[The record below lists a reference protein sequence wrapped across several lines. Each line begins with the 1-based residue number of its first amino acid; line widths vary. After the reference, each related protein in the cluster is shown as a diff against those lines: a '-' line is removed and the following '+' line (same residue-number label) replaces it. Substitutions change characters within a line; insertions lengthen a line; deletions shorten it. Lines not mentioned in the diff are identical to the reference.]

1 MWNVPDFNEKMI
13 RVKYSIDTGSYHG
26 VAMDYQT
33 ASSSMRVTVFASG
46 SSGNCALIS
55 AGETR
60 LLIDAGISM
69 KRITAFLLGE
79 GVRWTD
85 IAGILVTHEHA
96 DHILAL
102 PMIAK
107 YHAVPIYAPHTVAN
121 RLSGRYPKLEAQ
133 LRIIPVGEGFS
144 IGDTIV
150 TAFHTPH
157 DTDESVGYRLDCGAY
172 SFALATD
179 MGHVTDEIRSAL
191 RGCGTVLI
199 EANHDEDMLVNGPY
213 PLPLKRRILSER
225 GHLSNVNAAR
235 LASELIKHGTSRIIL
250 GHLSQENNLPE
261 LALGTVAAVLT
272 DRDIDLL
279 CAPPLGPLAADV
291 EPVRESEAVPC

>member
-1 MWNVPDFNEKMI
+1 M
-13 RVKYSIDTGSYHG
+13 
-26 VAMDYQT
+26 AMHT
-33 ASSSMRVTVFASG
+33 TSPAMRVTVFASG

-55 AGETR
+55 SGETR

-69 KRITAFLLGE
+69 KRISGFLALE
-79 GVRWTD
+79 GVRWKD

-121 RLSGRYPKLEAQ
+121 RLLGRVPALEEQ

-144 IGDTIV
+144 VGETVV

-157 DTDESVGYRLDCGAY
+157 DTDESVGYRIDCGAC

-179 MGHVTDEIRSAL
+179 MGHVTDEIRGAL

-225 GHLSNVNAAR
+225 GHLSNNNAAR
-235 LASELIKHGTSRIIL
+235 LAAELVGYGTARIIL
-250 GHLSQENNLPE
+250 GHVSRENNLPE
-261 LALGTVAAVLT
+261 LALGTVAAALAGSET
-272 DRDIDLL
+272 ALL
-279 CAPPLGPLAADV
+279 CAPPEGPLTVAV
-291 EPVRESEAVPC
+291 EPIRENEAVPC

>member
-1 MWNVPDFNEKMI
+1 
-13 RVKYSIDTGSYHG
+13 
-26 VAMDYQT
+26 MDNQT
-33 ASSSMRVTVFASG
+33 LAPSMRVTVFASS

-69 KRITAFLLGE
+69 KRISGFLATE
-79 GVRWTD
+79 SVRWKD

-102 PMIAK
+102 PMIVK
-107 YHAVPIYAPHTVAN
+107 YHAVPIYTPHTVAN
-121 RLSGRYPKLEAQ
+121 RLLGRYPALED
-133 LRIIPVGEGFS
+133 LLHIIPVGERFS
-144 IGDTIV
+144 VGETAV

-157 DTDESVGYRLDCGAY
+157 DTDESVGYRVDCGTC

-179 MGHVTDEIRSAL
+179 MGHVTDEIRGGL

-199 EANHDEDMLVNGPY
+199 EANHDEDLLVNGPY

-225 GHLSNVNAAR
+225 GHLSNRNAAL
-235 LASELIKHGTSRIIL
+235 LAAELAEHGTERIIL

-261 LALGTVAAVLT
+261 LALGTVAAALAGWE
-272 DRDIDLL
+272 IELL
-279 CAPPLGPLAADV
+279 CAPPLGPLTAAV
-291 EPVRESEAVPC
+291 EPIRESEATPC